1 MADLSEPETFP
12 TPTDAGEDVRAPGAS
27 DHIDSDL
34 GSPASVSGWPIYTG
48 PPDSVTDG
56 VPPRSAPSAPRHN
69 GLWTAAVVGTVVA
82 VAAAAV
88 GVVAATI
95 VPAPQAA
102 IPVTGPKVIAPAVW
116 SPVDPSLT
124 AGLVVVSG
132 AAEADGIV
140 MTPGGLVATS
150 YSRINGD
157 LHPPADGFGL
167 RLTPDHQGVF
177 PASITH
183 ADAAFDIAFLSATD
197 FTPSRVA
204 RPGTPVHVGDVLTL
218 LDDQGGRQPVLGIGV
233 TVTATEQT
241 CSRVGSKAHPTGF
254 QFSLNDATAEPGAAL
269 VRADGTVVGM
279 YFGGNDAT
287 HHYAIPIADVVKA
300 MAGR

>member
-1 MADLSEPETFP
+1 MADLSGPETFP
-12 TPTDAGEDVRAPGAS
+12 TPTDAGEDVSAPVAS
-27 DHIDSDL
+27 DPIDSDL
-34 GSPASVSGWPIYTG
+34 GSPSSVSGWPIYPG

-56 VPPRSAPSAPRHN
+56 VPPTSAPSAPRHN
-69 GLWTAAVVGTVVA
+69 GLWTAAVIGTVVA

-88 GVVAATI
+88 AIVAATI

-102 IPVTGPKVIAPAVW
+102 IPITEPKVIAPTVW

-157 LHPPADGFGL
+157 LHPPADWFGL
-167 RLTPDHQGVF
+167 RLAPDHQGVF

-197 FTPSRVA
+197 FPPVPRRQAGNA
-204 RPGTPVHVGDVLTL
+204 RPRRRRPDLARRPRRTPARRRHRRHRDR
-218 LDDQGGRQPVLGIGV
+218 D
-233 TVTATEQT
+233 
-241 CSRVGSKAHPTGF
+241 
-254 QFSLNDATAEPGAAL
+254 
-269 VRADGTVVGM
+269 RADLLPRRVEGPSHRLSVLAQRRYRRTGSC
-279 YFGGNDAT
+279 T
-287 HHYAIPIADVVKA
+287 RP
-300 MAGR
+300 R